1 MHFRDD
7 IDLKYIYAD
16 IFFLFSSTELFILFQ
31 LADCLYVLPL
41 FFAEPNSTRIAAN
54 SELRIKALKSI
65 LLT

>member
-16 IFFLFSSTELFILFQ
+16 IFFLFSSTKLFILFQ

-54 SELRIKALKSI
+54 RELHIKALKSI